1 MPNGILEQ
9 WDACATAVS
18 EQCLQPWQAI
28 QRRVVPRMG
37 ALLITIEKR
46 SPIRFRANWAVEQLQ
61 KKHDKTFFLDY
72 GLYAPHYPIFFRAG
86 DCHFFGLLMK
96 LFSTLFI
103 LNIQRTTIC

>member
-9 WDACATAVS
+9 WDACDTAVS

-37 ALLITIEKR
+37 ALLITIEKKR
-46 SPIRFRANWAVEQLQ
+46 SPIRFRANWSVEQLQ

-72 GLYAPHYPIFFRAG
+72 ELFMLRTIPSFFLLETVIFL
-86 DCHFFGLLMK
+86 DY
-96 LFSTLFI
+96 
-103 LNIQRTTIC
+103 